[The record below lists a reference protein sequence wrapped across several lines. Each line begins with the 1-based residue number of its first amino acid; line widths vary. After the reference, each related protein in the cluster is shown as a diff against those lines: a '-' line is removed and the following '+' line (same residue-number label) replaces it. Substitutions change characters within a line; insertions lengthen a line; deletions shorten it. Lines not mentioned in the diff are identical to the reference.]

1 MRAHSRIDIDYGTM
15 HQDAHSEMGGWG
27 LGPGRSGIRI
37 VSVRF
42 DRVVENRMCMILY
55 RIGSDTHTSVLTMHV
70 PHSRV
75 RRETPRDAGREMQF
89 ETNSLHTG

>member
-1 MRAHSRIDIDYGTM
+1 M
-15 HQDAHSEMGGWG
+15 HHAHSEMGGCGVGIRWG
-27 LGPGRSGIRI
+27 GSGIRI

-75 RRETPRDAGREMQF
+75 REMPGARCNSKP
-89 ETNSLHTG
+89 NSLHTLG